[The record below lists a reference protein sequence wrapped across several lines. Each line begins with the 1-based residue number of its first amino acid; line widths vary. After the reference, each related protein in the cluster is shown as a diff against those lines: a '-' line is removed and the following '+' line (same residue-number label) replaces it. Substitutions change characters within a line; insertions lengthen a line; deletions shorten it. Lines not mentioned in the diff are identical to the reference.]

1 MNIKTK
7 HNTGG
12 VKRDNY
18 DLHMSYA
25 QIKSGQK
32 LHLVYNL
39 PKDCLTQPVCG
50 IKTEDYRMTASLPRG
65 STCKNCLRV
74 LNNNGHDPMVFLSTY
89 FKH

>member
-7 HNTGG
+7 HNTRE
-12 VKRDNY
+12 VERDNY

-25 QIKSGQK
+25 QIRSGQK

-50 IKTEDYRMTASLPRG
+50 VKADDYVITTRLPTG
-65 STCKNCLRV
+65 SVCKNCLRV
-74 LNNNGHDPMVFLSTY
+74 LNSKGHDPMVFLSTY